1 MQASAAAR
9 FPSAARFPPAAGSWD
24 SLRALCQAAPP
35 MPVPVAPGPV
45 PVAPGLC
52 QVCTG
57 PARHGCARC
66 YQCELHAQS
75 APGLLAD
82 AKSL

>member
-35 MPVPVAPGPV
+35 MPVPVAPG
-45 PVAPGLC
+45 LC

-66 YQCELHAQS
+66 YQCELHAQ
-75 APGLLAD
+75 GLLAD